1 MLTLGS
7 LFDGIGGWQLA
18 AIHAGVKPVWA
29 SEIDKFPSAVSAY
42 HFPDVKQ
49 LGDITK
55 IDVNKLES
63 VDIICAGSPCQD
75 LSVAGKR
82 EGLAGVRSG
91 LFNTAI
97 ELVHGLR
104 ERTGK
109 PRYFVWEN
117 VCGAFSTNKGHDF
130 RTVLEKITKT
140 KIPMPAGGRWA
151 ESGMVEWNG
160 GSLAWRVLDA
170 QYWGV
175 PQRRKRIFLV
185 ADFGGY
191 TAGKILFECESVS
204 GYSAEGEGTRKE
216 IAADVGTS
224 VDNAISTLGFNANAS
239 IADNAPVLENRTPT
253 MRTTNGLAVIEL
265 QTAFRE
271 GGFGEFIRDNVCGTS
286 RAGKNGNE
294 TLILEKNFNMR
305 KVGCLCAGDAK
316 GIGNQYVAD
325 GKVVI
330 DSSNKSLKAVRRLTP
345 LECERLQGLPD
356 GYTDIIF
363 NGKSAPD
370 TRRYK
375 AIGNGMAQIC
385 ADYVIRQIVEV
396 GKS

>member
-1 MLTLGS
+1 MRLGS
-7 LFDGIGGWQLA
+7 LFDGIGGWLIA
-18 AIHAGVKPVWA
+18 AERAGVTPLWA
-29 SEIDKFPSAVSAY
+29 SEIDQFPSAVSAY
-42 HFPDVKQ
+42 HFPSVKQ

-130 RTVLEKITKT
+130 RTVLSEITKT
-140 KIPMPAGGRWA
+140 EIPMPTDGRWA

-175 PQRRKRIFLV
+175 PQRRKRVFLV
-185 ADFGGY
+185 ADFGGKS
-191 TAGKILFECESVS
+191 AGEILFVEH
-204 GYSAEGEGTRKE
+204 GLYGDSATGRRTEKE
-216 IAADVGTS
+216 DAYNVEAGLDK
-224 VDNAISTLGFNANAS
+224 AST
-239 IADNAPVLENRTPT
+239 DC
-253 MRTTNGLAVIEL
+253 
-265 QTAFRE
+265 FRE

-363 NGKSAPD
+363 NGKPAPD